1 MENSKLT
8 VIPEFTAEQFY
19 NTSQPYEFLYK
30 FKDDKF
36 LLGQMREKV
45 KAQAAKVGVRG
56 FIGLWNAYLETIN
69 QQKGISLDNAT
80 TFEGQQIEL
89 FSGQYICD
97 EYGVSTNDKYGYEH
111 GAHVYSASHGSF
123 VWF

>member
-1 MENSKLT
+1 MCRNGVDKMENSKLT

-45 KAQAAKVGVRG
+45 KAQAA
-56 FIGLWNAYLETIN
+56 
-69 QQKGISLDNAT
+69 
-80 TFEGQQIEL
+80 
-89 FSGQYICD
+89 
-97 EYGVSTNDKYGYEH
+97 
-111 GAHVYSASHGSF
+111 
-123 VWF
+123 